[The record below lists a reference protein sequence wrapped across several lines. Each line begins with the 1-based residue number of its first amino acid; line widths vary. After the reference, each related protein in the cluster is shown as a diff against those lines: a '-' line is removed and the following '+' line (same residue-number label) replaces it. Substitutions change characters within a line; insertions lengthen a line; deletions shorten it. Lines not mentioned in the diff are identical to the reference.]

1 MTYIGV
7 MEFVHYVSRNQN
19 KYTVKPTIL
28 ICYNYFIAYLCN
40 CYVLSLFNIY
50 YRDFHWG
57 TQPGR
62 RTMKCEPRR
71 ILTPGN
77 LFGWFFKLNPWRI
90 RYYILPALFSY
101 PNLQVIIQMWSY
113 YVARARACWWY
124 HFYDYTITSV
134 TYLWQQKDDEFLK
147 LYHFGV

>member
-7 MEFVHYVSRNQN
+7 MEFVHYVSRNQY

-28 ICYNYFIAYLCN
+28 ICYNYFIADLCN
-40 CYVLSLFNIY
+40 CYGLSDEHISNIY

-57 TQPGR
+57 TTR
-62 RTMKCEPRR
+62 AWTVKCEPRR

-77 LFGWFFKLNPWRI
+77 LFGWFFKLNPWRV

-101 PNLQVIIQMWSY
+101 PNLQVIIQM
-113 YVARARACWWY
+113 
-124 HFYDYTITSV
+124 
-134 TYLWQQKDDEFLK
+134 
-147 LYHFGV
+147 